1 MGFLSCFRP
10 RQSSISSYSSNA
22 STATLIEKG
31 AHEFVEGKVDR
42 GDTSGRLAAL
52 RREMAEAKVDAYVVP
67 TADAHGSEWVGTCD
81 ERRAFIS
88 GFTGSAGVAVVTATE
103 AHLFTDSR
111 YHVQAGK
118 QLDANWTLEKVG
130 EEGVKNWDKWLLGL
144 PEGSRIGIDPTLLDY
159 GAGKALSSAVQSR
172 NLSLVF
178 PSVNLVDA
186 IWPSRPPRSAAPIR
200 PHPLRFA
207 GRSASDKLAALRA
220 YLREAFP
227 GEEDAAYLISTL
239 PALAWLLNLRGG
251 DIAHNPVF
259 YAYALVTQEEVVLWV
274 QGEAVGGE
282 VRGAVEEFGGR
293 IEQYDD
299 ALEGLQKARK
309 GKVVTDA
316 KVSWAIVDRLG
327 EENVTIIK
335 SPVETAQA
343 VKNDVEI
350 EGFRQAYLRDGA
362 AWARWQAWLEE
373 EIARGKEVTEWEAA
387 EKLTSYRK
395 EQKYFAGLAYENISA
410 TGENAALP
418 HYEPSASP
426 RVPISLSSP
435 YLNDSGAQYLD
446 GTIDTTRTM
455 HFGRPT
461 REHKRAFTRV
471 LQGHI
476 AVDALVFPEGTT
488 GEQVDVLARAP
499 LWSEGMNYGHGT
511 GHGIGEYLSV
521 HETQVG
527 IAHSAAYFNIPF
539 VPGHVT
545 SNEPAY
551 YEVGSYGIRI
561 ESVLC
566 VKEVH
571 TRRGF
576 GGRRWL
582 GFERFTMVPIQTAMI
597 DWALLSPAEKAWLK
611 KHNQTCAE
619 RLLPLVKDDKRA
631 VKWLKRQ

>member
-31 AHEFVEGKVDR
+31 AHD
-42 GDTSGRLAAL
+42 
-52 RREMAEAKVDAYVVP
+52 VVP
-67 TADAHGSEWVGTCD
+67 TADAHGSEWVGACD

-274 QGEAVGGE
+274 QGEAVGE
-282 VRGAVEEFGGR
+282 DVRRAVEEFGGR
-293 IEQYDD
+293 IEEYDG
-299 ALEGLQKARK
+299 ALDGLKKARK

-327 EENVTIIK
+327 EENVIIVK

-461 REHKRAFTRV
+461 KEHKRAFTRV

-499 LWSEGMNYGHGT
+499 LWSEGMN
-511 GHGIGEYLSV
+511 
-521 HETQVG
+521 
-527 IAHSAAYFNIPF
+527 
-539 VPGHVT
+539 
-545 SNEPAY
+545 
-551 YEVGSYGIRI
+551 
-561 ESVLC
+561 
-566 VKEVH
+566 
-571 TRRGF
+571 
-576 GGRRWL
+576 
-582 GFERFTMVPIQTAMI
+582 
-597 DWALLSPAEKAWLK
+597 
-611 KHNQTCAE
+611 
-619 RLLPLVKDDKRA
+619 
-631 VKWLKRQ
+631 